1 MKELFTIKK
10 LKSGGMHLLLKG
22 DLTVQHSQTL
32 KENLK
37 TLLTVKGKVKI
48 SMQAIQSLD
57 VSAVQLLSVFRNDFA
72 GGPLE
77 IIWPESPAVN
87 ELITKTGIKQVLEH

>member
-10 LKSGGMHLLLKG
+10 MKSGGMHLILKG
-22 DLTVQHSQTL
+22 DLTVQHCQSL

-37 TLLTVKGKVKI
+37 TLLAANGEVKI

-57 VSAVQLLSVFRNDFA
+57 VSAVQLLSAFRKVFV
-72 GGPLE
+72 GGSLE
-77 IIWPESPAVN
+77 ISWPESPAIN